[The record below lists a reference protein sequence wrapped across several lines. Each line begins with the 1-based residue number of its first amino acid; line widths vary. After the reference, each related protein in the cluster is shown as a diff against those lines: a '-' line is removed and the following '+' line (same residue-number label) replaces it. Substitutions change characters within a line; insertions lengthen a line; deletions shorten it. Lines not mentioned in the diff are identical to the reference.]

1 MKYDNIK
8 LPKNYPHLTTKQV
21 LTAEWING
29 IPLTNKQTLL
39 DQNYD
44 LTLIMKQYIKLFVDR
59 FLNMVLSILILI
71 QEIYWFDLIPRI
83 NNNWF

>member
-1 MKYDNIK
+1 M
-8 LPKNYPHLTTKQV
+8 

-44 LTLIMKQYIKLFVDR
+44 LTLIMKQYIKLFGR
-59 FLNMVLSILILI
+59 QILNMVLSILILI